1 MPDTPE
7 IESKKRT
14 LVALLM
20 LGFVRFY
27 QLVISPLLGPRC
39 RFQPTCSHYAIEAIQ
54 SHGGLKG
61 GWLAAKRIA
70 RCHPWGGFGY
80 DPVPQSD
87 HACADHTHKSDHAP
101 KGHTETVSKEAG
113 KNQQQ
118 SGCNTDG

>member
-1 MPDTPE
+1 MDKHPHNTK
-7 IESKKRT
+7 KKRT
-14 LVALLM
+14 FGAAILLG
-20 LGFVRFY
+20 LVRFY

-54 SHGGLKG
+54 RHGGLKG

-87 HACADHTHKSDHAP
+87 HACADHKDNSEHAN
-101 KGHTETVSKEAG
+101 K
-113 KNQQQ
+113 
-118 SGCNTDG
+118 